1 MKIRV
6 MEEIVR
12 YS

>member
-1 MKIRV
+1 MHKPG

-12 YS
+12 R